1 MIDIGLRVHPC
12 SSLAAGARP
21 QSWRAADRDV
31 FREGLALQASRVLIQ
46 FIIRGCMRWYHR
58 LTVIGQERFREIR
71 PAIIAAN
78 HSSHLDAMAIFSSLP
93 FSQVSATCSAAARD
107 YFFTGRLTTF
117 VARLLA
123 NGIPISRGGGY
134 GGSLRPCIEKL
145 LGGTSLIL
153 FPEGT
158 RTRTGRIGLFK
169 PGVVALSRRA
179 RVPVIPTYIR
189 GTLESLGLGKY
200 FPRPEPITVVFG
212 EPMRFWKAPLAQL
225 RPAEAA
231 GLLGDRVRAM
241 QVHFREG
248 SDDR

>member
-1 MIDIGLRVHPC
+1 MIDLGQLAYPC
-12 SSLAAGARP
+12 DPPLAGPRHARLAAGC
-21 QSWRAADRDV
+21 DV
-31 FREGLALQASRVLIQ
+31 LRESLPLRASRVLVQ

-58 LTVIGQERFREIR
+58 LTVIGQERFLDIR

-78 HSSHLDAMAIFSSLP
+78 HSSHLDAIAIFSSLP
-93 FSQVSATCSAAARD
+93 FSQISATCSAAARD
-107 YFFTGRLTTF
+107 YFFAGRLTAL

-123 NGIPISRGGGY
+123 NGIPIDRRGGY
-134 GGSLRPCIEKL
+134 GSSLRPCIEKL

-158 RTRTGRIGLFK
+158 RTRTGRMGLFK

-179 RVPVIPTYIR
+179 RVPVIPTCIR

-231 GLLGDRVRAM
+231 RLLADRVRAM
-241 QVHFREG
+241 QVDLGEG